1 MPVPSLG
8 FIAGPDVA
16 KEDAALAKKK
26 VQSWKRD
33 RKLSVFTHGAERVGK
48 TLKHFPRSMWMFK
61 PSKEKWCIGEIL
73 WHLADQEANLYVRL
87 RKAISEPGTVVMAYD
102 ENKWAKNTRYLLGD
116 FAQAWEVLHLM
127 RRSNAN
133 LLKRLPVLV
142 WSKKVK
148 HPERGMI
155 SVEYLVGL
163 NIWHLEHH
171 VGQMT
176 KRYREWKAKKK

>member
-16 KEDAALAKKK
+16 KEETVLAKKN

-33 RKLSVFTHGAERVGK
+33 KKLSVFIQGADRVGK

-61 PSKEKWCIGEIL
+61 PSKEKWCVGEIL

-87 RKAISEPGTVVMAYD
+87 RKAISEPGSAIMAYD
-102 ENKWAKNTRYLLGD
+102 ENKWSKNTQYLLGD
-116 FAQAWEVLHLM
+116 FAQAWEVLHLL
-127 RRSNAN
+127 RRSNGT
-133 LLKRLPVLV
+133 LLKRLPASV
-142 WSKKVK
+142 WIKKVK
-148 HPERGMI
+148 HPEQGI
-155 SVEYLVGL
+155 VSVEHLVGT

-171 VGQMT
+171 IGQMT